1 LLRGDPRR
9 TEAVE
14 RFGRECCNPP
24 LQPTEIRGA
33 LRQADKRPLKIGDLK
48 IGDWLPITPDE
59 NDRIEG
65 DYLKPKPLQPAS
77 PRKESMAT
85 RRSAILEICADG
97 VPSLGRIKRRL
108 RDLGVQ
114 TTRQTISQD
123 LAALR
128 LSNPR
133 SPRQASRSRLVSS
146 RDSRAKSRKGV
157 QGLHI
162 CSET

>member
-1 LLRGDPRR
+1 MKT
-9 TEAVE
+9 TEQRATIETQAV
-14 RFGRECCNPP
+14 
-24 LQPTEIRGA
+24 
-33 LRQADKRPLKIGDLK
+33 
-48 IGDWLPITPDE
+48 
-59 NDRIEG
+59 
-65 DYLKPKPLQPAS
+65 
-77 PRKESMAT
+77 AT
-85 RRSAILEICADG
+85 RITSEGKHGDTAQRNFEICADG
-97 VPSLGRIKRRL
+97 IPSLGRIKRRL

-162 CSET
+162 ARKLDK